1 MVEKEILLKIAK
13 NHDSFYL
20 YDENKI
26 CKSITKL
33 KESFEGVKFLYS
45 LKANPN
51 LRILDSIFG
60 EGVGADAASLKEVL
74 LSHEREVPIEDL
86 QFSAP
91 GKSLDDIRES
101 IDKAT
106 IIADSYNEISMI
118 SQVALEKGIVAKIGI
133 RINPNFTFD
142 SDKGVFSKFGIDED
156 QLFENLARTNS
167 LPNIE
172 VVGIHVH
179 SKSQELNEEVI
190 SNYHKNVLN
199 LALRVQASLG
209 RKLEFINMGSGIGI
223 PYEKMED
230 DVEVERIGREFRKHF
245 TDLKEKLMPIR
256 IYIETGR
263 YLVGKAGLYVTKVR
277 DKKVSHGKT
286 ILILSNTLNG
296 FYRPSISQMVRNYT
310 QEEFPVSTEPLF
322 TSFNSTQIGVIK
334 ESDEKE
340 TVTLMGNL
348 CTAMDVIAKDIEL
361 PKLEIGD
368 IIIMNNAGSYSYV
381 LTPLQFASL
390 DRPKEIFVSCD
401 GKIIETKEK
410 TIVY

>member
-26 CKSITKL
+26 FKSIKKL
-33 KESFEGVKFLYS
+33 KESFEGVNFLYS

-51 LRILDSIFG
+51 LRILDSIFS

-74 LSHEREVPIEDL
+74 LSAERGVAMEDL

-118 SQVALEKGIVAKIGI
+118 SKVALEKGIIARIGV

-142 SDKGVFSKFGIDED
+142 LEEGVSSKFGIDED
-156 QLFENLARTNS
+156 QLFENLSSTNS

-172 VVGIHVH
+172 IVGIHVH

-190 SNYHKNVLN
+190 SNYHKKVLD

-223 PYEKMED
+223 PYEKLEE
-230 DVEVERIGREFRKHF
+230 DVEVEKIGREFRKHF

-286 ILILSNTLNG
+286 IVILSNTLNG
-296 FYRPSISQMVRNYT
+296 FYRPSISQMISNYT
-310 QEEFPVSTEPLF
+310 QEKNPIATEPLF

-334 ESDEKE
+334 ESSEKE

-368 IIIMNNAGSYSYV
+368 IVIMNNAGSYSYV

-390 DRPKEIFVSCD
+390 EKPKEIFVSCD